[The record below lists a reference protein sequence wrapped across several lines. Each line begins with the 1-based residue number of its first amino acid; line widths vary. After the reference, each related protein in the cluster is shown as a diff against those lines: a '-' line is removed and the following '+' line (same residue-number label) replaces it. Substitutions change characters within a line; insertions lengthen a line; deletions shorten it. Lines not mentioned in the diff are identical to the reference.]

1 MILFRKV
8 LQWQIRGGLFLLH
21 NHFLSGDRY
30 EKFIWSLVFA
40 VSLVF
45 VTNSSAATLRMA
57 SHYPVEHLS
66 TKVMH
71 DIAEK
76 IKKGSN
82 GKFIIRPYP
91 ANQLGDYT
99 LVFNEVSQG
108 AIEIA
113 LIFIPSQLDSRIEMN
128 SLPFIVTNYDD
139 MNVIY
144 APGSNFYAIY
154 DDLLK
159 KQNIKLLGV
168 WVEGFIGVGM
178 TKPAVNPYDP
188 NTSKE
193 RMIRVSSMEAYKLNA
208 EAMGFSTT
216 NIAYADLYPAMQTGV
231 VDGWI
236 GGTPTLNMLGFG
248 DILKEYIP
256 YNSMVESL
264 GYIMNLDQWNALTP
278 EDQKLFQTVF
288 NEATAISRASAKELD
303 ADFMEQMAKKGI
315 KIHTISAKDM
325 ENIATVVRA
334 KTWPALEKRLGKD
347 IMDKIREDI
356 ANLKK

>member
-1 MILFRKV
+1 MKKLLCSMLLLASV
-8 LQWQIRGGLFLLH
+8 FL
-21 NHFLSGDRY
+21 
-30 EKFIWSLVFA
+30 A
-40 VSLVF
+40 
-45 VTNSSAATLRMA
+45 TNSWAVTLRMA

-76 IKKGSN
+76 INKGTN
-82 GKFIIRPYP
+82 GKVVVKAYP

-113 LIFIPSQLDSRIEMN
+113 LIFIPSQLDERIEMN
-128 SLPFIVTNYDD
+128 SLPFIVTNYDE
-139 MNVIY
+139 MNKIY

-159 KQNIKLLGV
+159 AQNIKLLGI

-178 TKPAVNPYDP
+178 TKPAVDPYNPDV
-188 NTSKE
+188 SKE

-208 EAMGFSTT
+208 EAMGYSTT

-264 GYIMNLDQWNALTP
+264 GYIMNLDQWNALSP
-278 EDQKLFQTVF
+278 EEQQLFQEVF
-288 NEATAISRASAKELD
+288 NEATAISRESAKNLD
-303 ADFMEQMAKKGI
+303 ADFMQQMADKGI
-315 KIHTISAKDM
+315 KIHEIPESDM
-325 ENIATVVRA
+325 QNLATVVRD
-334 KTWPALEKRLGKD
+334 KTWPALEKRLGKE
-347 IMDKIREDI
+347 IMDQIREDI
-356 ANLKK
+356 ANLNK

>member
-1 MILFRKV
+1 MKKFV
-8 LQWQIRGGLFLLH
+8 CACAMFLCLIMAAQS
-21 NHFLSGDRY
+21 F
-30 EKFIWSLVFA
+30 
-40 VSLVF
+40 
-45 VTNSSAATLRMA
+45 AATLRMA

-66 TKVMH
+66 TQVMK
-71 DIAEK
+71 DIAKK
-76 IKKGSN
+76 IEERTK
-82 GKFIIRPYP
+82 GKFVVKPYP

-113 LIFIPSQLDSRIEMN
+113 LIFIPSQLDPRIEMN
-128 SLPFIVTNYDD
+128 SLPYLVTNYDE
-139 MNVIY
+139 MNKIY
-144 APGSNFYAIY
+144 APGSNFYSIY

-178 TKPAVNPYDP
+178 TKPAKDPYNP
-188 NTSKE
+188 NVSKE
-193 RMIRVSSMEAYKLNA
+193 RVIRVSSMEAYKLNA

-216 NIAYADLYPAMQTGV
+216 NIAYADLYPALQTGV

-236 GGTPTLNMLGFG
+236 GGTPTLNMLSFG

-264 GYIMNLDQWNALTP
+264 GYIMNLDKWNALTP
-278 EDQKLFQTVF
+278 EEQKAFQDVF
-288 NEATAISRASAKELD
+288 NEATAVSRESAKKLD
-303 ADFMEQMAKKGI
+303 AEFMKKMADKGI
-315 KIHTISAKDM
+315 KIHEIPTADVENMAK
-325 ENIATVVRA
+325 VVRE
-334 KTWPALEKRLGKD
+334 KTWPVLEKTLGKD